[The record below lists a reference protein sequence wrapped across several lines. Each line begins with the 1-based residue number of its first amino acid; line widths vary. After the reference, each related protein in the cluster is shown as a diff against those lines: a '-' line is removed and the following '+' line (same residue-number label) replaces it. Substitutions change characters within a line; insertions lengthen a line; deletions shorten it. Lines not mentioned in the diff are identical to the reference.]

1 MIRAPHPYE
10 ISLLPQIEN
19 SADRR
24 FARVGLQ
31 LVVDMP
37 GHSIAALEHGH
48 RHGLLWVAISPRG
61 HVVGFALMEIRRG
74 IALIEQLSV
83 LDRWQG
89 HGFGTALIERCAATA
104 RALGHE
110 PLYLTTYRDVAWN
123 KPFYERRGFTE
134 VPRGALSRTLRGV
147 LLLEVS
153 HGHPVWR
160 RAVMRQP

>member
-1 MIRAPHPYE
+1 MIRAALPHE
-10 ISLLPQIEN
+10 IRLLPQIES

-37 GHSIAALEHGH
+37 GHSIAALERGR
-48 RHGLLWVAISPRG
+48 RHGLLWVATAPRG
-61 HVVGFALMEIRRG
+61 PVVGFALMEINRG
-74 IALIEQLSV
+74 TALIEQLSV

-89 HGFGTALIERCAATA
+89 HGFGTALIERCAETA
-104 RALGHE
+104 RALGHA

-123 KPFYERRGFTE
+123 KPFYARRGFTD
-134 VPRGALSRTLRGV
+134 VPRGALNRTLRGV

-160 RAVMRQP
+160 RAVMQR

>member
-1 MIRAPHPYE
+1 M
-10 ISLLPQIEN
+10 LPQIEN
-19 SADRR
+19 MADRR

-31 LVVDMP
+31 RMADMP
-37 GHSIAALEHGH
+37 EHATAALEQGR
-48 RHGLLWVAISPRG
+48 RHGLLWIATSPRG
-61 HVVGFALMEIRRG
+61 HVTGFALMEIKRD

-123 KPFYERRGFTE
+123 KPFYQRRGFTE
-134 VPRGALSRTLRGV
+134 VPRGALDRTLRGV
-147 LLLEVS
+147 LLLEVR

-160 RAVMRQP
+160 RAVMKR

>member
-1 MIRAPHPYE
+1 MICAAHPRE
-10 ISLLPQIEN
+10 IRLLPQIEN
-19 SADRR
+19 AADRR

-37 GHSIAALEHGH
+37 GHSIAALEHGR
-48 RHGLLWVAISPRG
+48 RHGLLWVAVSPRG
-61 HVVGFALMEIRRG
+61 HVVGFVLMEIKRG
-74 IALIEQLSV
+74 TALIEQLSV

-89 HGFGTALIERCAATA
+89 HGFGTALIERCAETA
-104 RALGHE
+104 RSSGHK

-123 KPFYERRGFTE
+123 KPFYTRRGFTE
-134 VPRGALSRTLRGV
+134 VSRGTLSRTLRGV

-160 RAVMRQP
+160 RAVMKR